1 MSMRIAVLYGGVSPE
16 REISVQSG
24 TRVAEALRT
33 RGHVVAP
40 ILITQERR
48 FVLEGPPAYEA
59 AQATGET
66 SPWSAAGFSS
76 FLESWKPDVAFLG
89 LHGRGGEDGA
99 IQGFLEWSGIPY
111 TGSPVGASALAMD
124 KTAFKAVL
132 VELGAPT
139 APHVTLTRAEWRSD
153 RVAALGRGRAVAGLP
168 GVLKLPASG
177 SSIGV
182 WIVHD
187 PKTCEE
193 LLDRAFREETR
204 VLWESYRPG
213 RELTAAVL
221 EEPAGGDPI
230 PLPVVEIR
238 PRGAFFDLDSKYA
251 PGGAEELAPAPIAPE
266 TARELQEWAVKIHR
280 RIDGRGYSRTDAML
294 TDEGLV
300 ILETNTLPG
309 LTEGSLLPKA
319 AAAAGIE
326 FGTLVEQIVFSAS
339 RTPVDA
345 TVRPREFH
353 ARG

>member
-1 MSMRIAVLYGGVSPE
+1 MRIVVLYGGISPE
-16 REISVQSG
+16 RDISVKSG
-24 TRVAEALRT
+24 TRVADALST
-33 RGHVVAP
+33 RGHVVAG
-40 ILITQERR
+40 ILITGEGR
-48 FVLEGPPAYEA
+48 FVLQREP
-59 AQATGET
+59 ATGPT
-66 SPWSAAGFSS
+66 SAGRGPWSAAEFLS
-76 FLESWKPDVAFLG
+76 FLEGWRPDVVFLG

-111 TGSPVGASALAMD
+111 TGSSVGPSALAMD

-139 APHVTLTRAEWRSD
+139 APHVTLTRDEWVDDRRS
-153 RVAALGRGRAVAGLP
+153 ALGRGCVVAGLP
-168 GVLKLPASG
+168 GVIKLPASG

-187 PKTCEE
+187 SKTCEE
-193 LLDRAFREETR
+193 YLDRAFREETR
-204 VLWESYRPG
+204 VLWEAYRPG

-221 EEPAGGDPI
+221 DDPETGQPV

-238 PRGAFFDLDSKYA
+238 PRGEFFDLDSKYA
-251 PGGAEELAPAPIAPE
+251 PGGAEELAPAPIAAE
-266 TARELQEWAVKIHR
+266 IAGELQEWAVRIHR

-294 TDEGLV
+294 TDDGLV

-326 FGTLVEQIVFSAS
+326 FDDLVERIALAAS
-339 RTPVDA
+339 RTPADA
-345 TVRPREFH
+345 SARPREFH
-353 ARG
+353 AGS